1 MRPRV
6 LPESVLG
13 AWEFAKGA
21 HKGVTDDMGKD
32 YFSVHVAH
40 VVDILLQ
47 VTDDEILLKAACLH
61 DTIED
66 TDITYEEVARL
77 FGKPVA
83 DLVMEVTHEGTK
95 ETGGHYFP
103 RLSSYRGYLLKFA
116 DRLSNL
122 SRMDAWDKGRK
133 EHYLARSR
141 FWKSV
146 KGEKPNPLL
155 VPINL
160 GDEQ

>member
-1 MRPRV
+1 MRSKV

-13 AWEFAKGA
+13 AWEYAKLAHRGA
-21 HKGVTDDMGKD
+21 KDDMDKD
-32 YFSVHVAH
+32 YFSAHVAH
-40 VVDILLQ
+40 VVDILLH

-66 TDITYEEVARL
+66 TETTYDEVVEL

-95 ETGGHYFP
+95 KDGYYFP
-103 RLSSYRGYLLKFA
+103 RLSSHRGYLLKFA
-116 DRLSNL
+116 DRLSNI
-122 SRMDAWDKGRK
+122 SRMDAWDNGRK

-146 KGEKPNPLL
+146 GSEKPNPIL

-160 GDEQ
+160 GDE